1 MNGGGVVMK
10 NRQANH
16 ISFYILIVLTLLV
29 SAIYIVIALKQND
42 GKAWAP
48 VFSAENGGISE
59 ENEEAY
65 MQNIREHR
73 DRYSLTSVPW
83 DQKLSFTVH
92 IASDSPDIGK
102 VLYEDDY
109 GVISVGDIMLNNYQ
123 WWIYFDFTGKKE
135 GDTFSLLSLD
145 VDDRYPTGQE
155 EEPMSAE
162 NGTDVSVSE
171 ETSGTENTSGNEST
185 SVKTA
190 GTAEVQKL
198 SKKEKSDDWRVKISY
213 PYENVTAW
221 HKEYWNSEDQLP
233 NGERIGYIVFYST
246 DQQVAAETSGE
257 MDVTFTMKGLKR
269 LIWQSQTSE
278 NTRNPSAS
286 D

>member
-1 MNGGGVVMK
+1 MK

-123 WWIYFDFTGKKE
+123 WWIYFDFTGKKAGE
-135 GDTFSLLSLD
+135 TFSLLSLD
-145 VDDRYPTGQE
+145 VDDRYLREQE

>member
-1 MNGGGVVMK
+1 MK

-145 VDDRYPTGQE
+145 VAARYPTGQE

>member
-1 MNGGGVVMK
+1 MK

-48 VFSAENGGISE
+48 VFSAENGGTSA

-109 GVISVGDIMLNNYQ
+109 GVISVGDIILNGYQ
-123 WWIYFDFTGKKE
+123 WWIYFDFTGKKT

-155 EEPMSAE
+155 EEPMRAK
-162 NGTDVSVSE
+162 N
-171 ETSGTENTSGNEST
+171 
-185 SVKTA
+185 K
-190 GTAEVQKL
+190 
-198 SKKEKSDDWRVKISY
+198 DWRVKISY
-213 PYENVTAW
+213 PYQGVTTW
-221 HKEYWNSEDQLP
+221 HKEYWNSQDHLP
-233 NGERIGYIVFYST
+233 NGERIGYIVFHST
-246 DQQVAAETSGE
+246 DEQVAAETSGE
-257 MDVTFTMKGLKR
+257 MDVTFTMKGLK
-269 LIWQSQTSE
+269 LLTWQ
-278 NTRNPSAS
+278 AK
-286 D
+286 DIG